1 MIQEQDGRSRVIIE
15 GVSPQIDGGRHPI
28 KRVIGEEVSVEA
40 DIFADGHDLISAR
53 LLYRSGNDTSWRE
66 VEMTALGND
75 RWQGSFPIEQLGTYA
90 YTVEGWVDHF
100 KSWRRD
106 LEKKAKAGQDVSVDL
121 LQGAQFAQA
130 AIARSVPEDQRLL
143 SPWFSTWTTEDD
155 ASLNERVRRALDPAM
170 TTLIQRYSPTDFAT
184 RYPAEFRVVADPLR
198 ARTASWYECFPRSC
212 GSDGKRH
219 GTLKDVQAQLPRIAG
234 MGFDILYLPPIHPIG
249 EAFRKGRNNA
259 TQPSPNDPGSP
270 WGIGSKAGGH
280 KAIHPQLGTLE
291 DFQELVN
298 RARQLN
304 IDIALDIALQCS
316 PDHPYVQ
323 DHPEWFKKRADG
335 TIQYAENPPKKYQD
349 IYPFD
354 FETSDW
360 KNLWAELKSVMEFWV
375 QQGVTIF
382 RVDNPHTKAFP
393 FWEWAIAELK
403 RDHPELIFLAEAF
416 TRPKVMYNLAKL
428 GFTQSYNYFPW
439 RNTSVELRQFMT
451 ELTRTTVKDF
461 YRPNLWPNTPDILP
475 QYLQFGG
482 RPAFIIRLILSATL
496 GASYGIYGPAYEL
509 SVNTP
514 RGAGEEEYLDSEKYE
529 IKAWKLDLPDSLEPL
544 ITRIN
549 TIRRENSALHSND
562 LLAFHNVDNNQ
573 LIAYSKRTR
582 DRDNIILIVVNLD
595 PHHLQSGRVELS
607 LEELGI
613 GPEDTFQ
620 VHDLLA
626 GSHYLWRGARNFVEF
641 DPTKNAPAA
650 VFRIKRHIRT
660 EQDFDYFM

>member
-1 MIQEQDGRSRVIIE
+1 MKEPLDGRSRVIIE
-15 GVSPQIDGGRHPI
+15 GLSPQNDGGRYPV
-28 KRVIGEEVSVEA
+28 KRVIGEEVTVEA
-40 DIFADGHDLISAR
+40 DIFADGHDLLSAM
-53 LLYRSGNDTSWRE
+53 LLYRPSNDTAWRE
-66 VEMTALGND
+66 VEMLPLGND
-75 RWQGSFPIEQLGTYA
+75 RWQAAFTIAQLGSYF
-90 YTVEGWVDHF
+90 YTVEAWVDHF

-106 LEKKAKAGQDVSVDL
+106 LEKKDKAGQDVTVDL
-121 LQGAQFAQA
+121 LTGVQLVQFAADRSSADKQA
-130 AIARSVPEDQRLL
+130 LLEAWLKSWSTPSAGDQK
-143 SPWFSTWTTEDD
+143 
-155 ASLNERVRRALDPAM
+155 NRVTRALDSVMAGLVHRASDR
-170 TTLIQRYSPTDFAT
+170 TLAT
-184 RYPAEFRVVADPLR
+184 RYPQEFRVVADPLR
-198 ARTASWYECFPRSC
+198 ARTGAWYECFPRSC

-219 GTLKDVQAQLPRIAG
+219 GTLKDVEAQLPRIAE
-234 MGFDILYLPPIHPIG
+234 MGFDVLYLPPIHPIG
-249 EAFRKGRNNA
+249 NAFRKGRNNA
-259 TQPSPNDPGSP
+259 PRASAGDPGSP
-270 WGIGSKAGGH
+270 WGIGGPDGGH

-291 DFQELVN
+291 DFRHLVDQ
-298 RARQLN
+298 ARQLK
-304 IDIALDIALQCS
+304 IDLALDIALQCS
-316 PDHPYVQ
+316 PDHPYVRE
-323 DHPEWFKKRADG
+323 HPEWFKKRADG

-360 KNLWAELKSVMEFWV
+360 QALWTELKSVMEFWV

-393 FWEWAIAELK
+393 FWEWAIDELK

-451 ELTRTTVKDF
+451 ELTRTEVKEF

-482 RPAFIIRLILSATL
+482 RPAFLVRLILAATL

-509 SVNTP
+509 CVNTP
-514 RGAGEEEYLDSEKYE
+514 RAAGEEEYLDSEKYE
-529 IKAWKLDLPDSLEPL
+529 IKAWNLNTPDSLQPL
-544 ITRIN
+544 ITRTN
-549 TIRRENSALHSND
+549 AIRHENPALQSNE
-562 LLAFHNVDNNQ
+562 LLAFHPTTNDQ

-582 DRDNIILIVVNLD
+582 NRDNIILTVVNLD
-595 PHHLQSGRVELS
+595 PHHAQSGYVELA

-613 GPEDTFQ
+613 GAQDTFQ

-626 GSHYLWRGARNFVEF
+626 GFHYLWRGARNFVEF
-641 DPTKNAPAA
+641 DPKKQVPAA
-650 VFRIKRHIRT
+650 IFRLKRHIRT